1 MRSDPYE
8 VLGVSRDADEAEIK
22 KTFRR
27 VARELHPDVNRHD
40 PEAEEKFKEAAEAYE
55 ILSDAERRSTYDRFG
70 FEGLDSRGYAS
81 QAHGFGSFADIFDA
95 FFGGDPFGAAFG
107 RGGGGRIQGG
117 DIAVEVEISLAEA
130 ATGTQ
135 ADVAYELVDTCE
147 HCRGNGAEPGTP
159 IRTCDRCDGAGQIR
173 QVTRTAFGQMVRAA
187 PCDRCRGEGRVAE
200 SPCGECDGRGR
211 VVATR
216 TWEVAVPAG
225 IESGQRIR
233 IAGAGHAGESGGGQ
247 GNLYVE
253 VRVAPDE
260 RFERDRDD
268 LVSLVEVPATRAMLG
283 TAVTVATL
291 DGDREVNVPPGTRT
305 GDVATLGGLGLPG
318 LRSSR
323 RGDQRVVFNVIV
335 PTNLTDEQRELA
347 EQLDATITEDN
358 LRRDEAGE
366 GFFSRVRRAF
376 G

>member
-1 MRSDPYE
+1 
-8 VLGVSRDADEAEIK
+8 VLS
-22 KTFRR
+22 
-27 VARELHPDVNRHD
+27 
-40 PEAEEKFKEAAEAYE
+40 
-55 ILSDAERRSTYDRFG
+55 
-70 FEGLDSRGYAS
+70 
-81 QAHGFGSFADIFDA
+81 A
-95 FFGGDPFGAAFG
+95 FFGRGDPLFSELFGFG
-107 RGGGGRIQGG
+107 RSGPAAGEHV
-117 DIAVEVEISLAEA
+117 AATVEITLEEVVSGATREIAFEA
-130 ATGTQ
+130 VSVC
-135 ADVAYELVDTCE
+135 DR
-147 HCRGNGAEPGTP
+147 CRGNGAEPGTP
-159 IRTCDRCDGAGQIR
+159 IRTCERCEGSGQL
-173 QVTRTAFGQMVRAA
+173 QEVARTAFGQVMRTG
-187 PCDRCRGEGRVAE
+187 PCPTCEGAGRVPE
-200 SPCGECDGRGR
+200 QPCGECRGSGR
-211 VVATR
+211 VVRER
-216 TWEVAVPAG
+216 TWDVEIPPG

-233 IAGAGHAGESGGGQ
+233 IAGAGHAGESGGGP

-253 VRVAPDE
+253 VRVARDE
-260 RFERDRDD
+260 RFERDGDD

-335 PTNLTDEQRELA
+335 PANLTDEQRKLA
-347 EQLDATITEDN
+347 ERLDATITEDN